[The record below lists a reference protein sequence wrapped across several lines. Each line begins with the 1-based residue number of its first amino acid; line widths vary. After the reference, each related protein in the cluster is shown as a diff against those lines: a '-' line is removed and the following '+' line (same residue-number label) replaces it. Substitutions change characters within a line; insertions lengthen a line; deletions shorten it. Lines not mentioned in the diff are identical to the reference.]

1 MDYNQNGIDA
11 MQKGDFE
18 KAAEAFTKAIDENSG
33 DPVPYINFANL
44 LSAVGELDR
53 ALKFY
58 DRAAALDEK
67 AGAAYYGAGN
77 VYVMKERYQEAKD
90 MFEKAHRTGM
100 ENSDLYYMLGTTLVK
115 LEQPKLAMPYL
126 QRAAELN
133 DADVEARFHYA
144 MCLANEGML
153 DEAITEFSNVTERDP
168 SHADAFYNLG
178 VAYAFKEDRKTALD
192 MLNKALDIQPDHML
206 SIRAKQ
212 LLEEA

>member
-1 MDYNQNGIDA
+1 
-11 MQKGDFE
+11 MQEGDFE

-90 MFEKAHRTGM
+90 MFEKAHRTG
-100 ENSDLYYMLGTTLVK
+100 
-115 LEQPKLAMPYL
+115 
-126 QRAAELN
+126 
-133 DADVEARFHYA
+133 
-144 MCLANEGML
+144 
-153 DEAITEFSNVTERDP
+153 
-168 SHADAFYNLG
+168 
-178 VAYAFKEDRKTALD
+178 
-192 MLNKALDIQPDHML
+192 
-206 SIRAKQ
+206 
-212 LLEEA
+212 

>member
-1 MDYNQNGIDA
+1 
-11 MQKGDFE
+11 
-18 KAAEAFTKAIDENSG
+18 
-33 DPVPYINFANL
+33 
-44 LSAVGELDR
+44 
-53 ALKFY
+53 
-58 DRAAALDEK
+58 
-67 AGAAYYGAGN
+67 
-77 VYVMKERYQEAKD
+77 MKERYQEAKD

-100 ENSDLYYMLGTTLVK
+100 ENSDLYYMLGTTLMK

-133 DADVEARFHYA
+133 DADVEARFQYA